1 MVFTSY
7 RDPNLSETLD
17 VYDSVA
23 DYLREFT
30 ASEREMT
37 KYIIGTI
44 SALDT
49 PLTPQMKGALAVN
62 GYLRGIT
69 YEMRQKT
76 RREVLT
82 TGEAEIR
89 ALAELVDA
97 GMKQDI
103 YCVFGNEEKLKENS
117 DLFSRLISVME

>member
-1 MVFTSY
+1 
-7 RDPNLSETLD
+7 
-17 VYDSVA
+17 
-23 DYLREFT
+23 
-30 ASEREMT
+30 
-37 KYIIGTI
+37 
-44 SALDT
+44 
-49 PLTPQMKGALAVN
+49 
-62 GYLRGIT
+62 
-69 YEMRQKT
+69 MRQKT

-97 GMKQDI
+97 GMKQNI